1 MLLLI
6 DLDNTLVDRT
16 SAYKGWASS
25 RFGESEVPWLVRVD
39 GDGYEPRER
48 VAAAIAERYG
58 VAAAAVLTELRAGMV
73 EHLVLDPA
81 VRAALGAAVAAGHVP
96 VVVTNG
102 TTAQQTAKIR
112 RTGLDGLVAGWTV
125 SEAAGVRKPD
135 RRIFE
140 LAAASVGLALTATGW
155 MIGDNAEL
163 DVGGGAAAGLR
174 TAWVANGR
182 TWPEGLGYHPT
193 VLAADCAA
201 ALRAVIDY
209 DSGRPAEDRR

>member
-16 SAYKGWASS
+16 SAYKSWASS
-25 RFGESEVPWLVRVD
+25 RFGAAKVPWLVQVD

-58 VAAAAVLTELRAGMV
+58 VDGAEVLTELRAGLV
-73 EHLVLDPA
+73 DHLVLDPA
-81 VRAALGAAVAAGHVP
+81 VRAALVEATAAGHVP

-102 TTAQQTAKIR
+102 TVGQQEAKLR
-112 RTGLDGLVAGWTV
+112 RTGLDRLVAGWTV

-140 LAAASVGLALTATGW
+140 LAAASAGLPLTPADW
-155 MIGDNAEL
+155 MIGDHADL
-163 DVGGGAAAGLR
+163 DIGGGAAAGLR
-174 TAWVANGR
+174 TAWTANGR
-182 TWPEGLGYHPT
+182 TWPADRGFHPS
-193 VLAADCAA
+193 VSAPDCAA
-201 ALRAVIDY
+201 ALRAVLG
-209 DSGRPAEDRR
+209 S